1 MTWTL
6 SYCTLDR
13 SPMFGLVESLEEQVR
28 AAAAA
33 GFSLVTADVFSLRAY
48 RDSHNGTVQGLR
60 AVVDEC
66 GLATYDLSG
75 VTISDDAAT
84 SLRELDEFLTFAR
97 ELDARW
103 IQSRLV
109 VDSRESR
116 AIYAEAARR
125 VADAGFGFAF
135 EYSPFVPV
143 CTLRAAAA
151 LVGEIAQH
159 VPGQSV
165 IVDTWHFFRTGDTY
179 DDLRSL
185 DPALFGYVQLDDAV
199 EAGPDMRHD
208 TLHRRALPGHGI
220 LPLGTFL
227 DTCEELGL
235 TGVLS
240 VEVLNDDL
248 RALPTGT
255 YAHTVADATNAL
267 LAR

>member
-1 MTWTL
+1 MAFRVSVPT
-6 SYCTLDR
+6 
-13 SPMFGLVESLEEQVR
+13 
-28 AAAAA
+28 
-33 GFSLVTADVFSLRAY
+33 SLVWD
-48 RDSHNGTVQGLR
+48 
-60 AVVDEC
+60 
-66 GLATYDLSG
+66 
-75 VTISDDAAT
+75 
-84 SLRELDEFLTFAR
+84 
-97 ELDARW
+97 
-103 IQSRLV
+103 
-109 VDSRESR
+109 
-116 AIYAEAARR
+116 
-125 VADAGFGFAF
+125 
-135 EYSPFVPV
+135 
-143 CTLRAAAA
+143 
-151 LVGEIAQH
+151 
-159 VPGQSV
+159 
-165 IVDTWHFFRTGDTY
+165 FFRTGDTY

>member
-13 SPMFGLVESLEEQVR
+13 SPMFGLAETLEEQVR

-33 GFSLVTADVFSLRAY
+33 GFPLVSPDVFSLRAY
-48 RDSHNGTVQGLR
+48 RDTHGGSVRGLR
-60 AVVDEC
+60 AVLDEC
-66 GLATYDLSG
+66 RIGAFDLSG
-75 VTISDDAAT
+75 VTISDDEDT
-84 SLRELDEFLTFAR
+84 SLAELDEFLVFAG
-97 ELDARW
+97 ELDATW

-109 VDSRESR
+109 VDSLASR
-116 AIYAEAARR
+116 SIYAEAARR
-125 VADAGFGFAF
+125 VAAAGFGFAF

-151 LVGEIAQH
+151 LVAEMSQH
-159 VPGQSV
+159 ATRQALL
-165 IVDTWHFFRTGDTY
+165 IDTWHFFRAGDTY
-179 DDLRSL
+179 DDLRAL

-199 EAGPDMRHD
+199 EPGPDMRHD
-208 TLHRRALPGHGI
+208 TLHRRALPGAGT

-248 RALPTGT
+248 RRLDATT
-255 YAHTVADATNAL
+255 YATNMAEACAAVL
-267 LAR
+267 RR